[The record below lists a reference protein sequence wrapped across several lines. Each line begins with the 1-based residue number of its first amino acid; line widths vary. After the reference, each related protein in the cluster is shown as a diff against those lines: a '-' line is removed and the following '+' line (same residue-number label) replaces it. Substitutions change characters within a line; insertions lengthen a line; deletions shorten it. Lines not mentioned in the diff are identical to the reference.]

1 MPPLTQKISL
11 MTPHAWALDA
21 YNEMLAKDQPSL
33 SVIGSSCGM
42 LLAFAGAFYLL
53 GLLRFRSLPA

>member
-21 YNEMLAKDQPSL
+21 YNEMLTKDLPNL
-33 SVIGSSCGM
+33 GIIAASCGM
-42 LLAFAGAFYLL
+42 LLVFAATFFVL
-53 GLLRFRSLPA
+53 GLARFRTVRS